1 MRVFLSV
8 ISAVA
13 LAAAVSAQTSV
24 EQRALAIHKRAL
36 VFDGHIHAIDREF
49 YHGGDIG
56 VRKSDGQFDLPR
68 AFEGGLGAMFFSIFV
83 TEDYYPGHWEA
94 KQALRML
101 ECAREQIANN
111 SSKIEI
117 AYNAAD
123 VERIHRVG
131 KIAAVLDIEGSF
143 DRDGD
148 LRVIRQFYRLG
159 LRSMMLSAHNWP
171 NHYADS
177 CCSPPES
184 HGLSPHG
191 REVIRELNRLGM
203 VINLSHASDD
213 AISQAIDVST
223 EPLVATHNGMR
234 ALNDIPRNMPDW
246 LMKKLAAH
254 GGVIGFQIGNEFHN
268 RKEFE
273 YRTAHEGKAF
283 WDTGRAQ
290 NLTAMPIAQID
301 ALVGP
306 QFPMPGFP
314 APEDLLLTVD
324 QWVGVVDRAIGIV
337 GEDHVS
343 LGSDF
348 DGGPTLPR
356 GMRDIRDLPMITEAM
371 ARRGYS
377 EERIDKFLGGN
388 LLRVFGE
395 VTRGK

>member
-24 EQRALAIHKRAL
+24 EQHALAIHKRAL

-117 AYNAAD
+117 AHNAAD
-123 VERIHRVG
+123 VERIHRAG
-131 KIAAVLDIEGSF
+131 KIAAVLDLEGSF

-171 NHYADS
+171 NHYAD
-177 CCSPPES
+177 
-184 HGLSPHG
+184 
-191 REVIRELNRLGM
+191 
-203 VINLSHASDD
+203 
-213 AISQAIDVST
+213 
-223 EPLVATHNGMR
+223 
-234 ALNDIPRNMPDW
+234 
-246 LMKKLAAH
+246 
-254 GGVIGFQIGNEFHN
+254 
-268 RKEFE
+268 
-273 YRTAHEGKAF
+273 
-283 WDTGRAQ
+283 
-290 NLTAMPIAQID
+290 
-301 ALVGP
+301 
-306 QFPMPGFP
+306 
-314 APEDLLLTVD
+314 
-324 QWVGVVDRAIGIV
+324 
-337 GEDHVS
+337 
-343 LGSDF
+343 
-348 DGGPTLPR
+348 
-356 GMRDIRDLPMITEAM
+356 
-371 ARRGYS
+371 
-377 EERIDKFLGGN
+377 
-388 LLRVFGE
+388 
-395 VTRGK
+395 